1 MFPGELRAVSPLSE
15 FENWNINGA
24 DVRNRGMLVEFTA
37 SRGSLV
43 ELLYM
48 IF

>member
-1 MFPGELRAVSPLSE
+1 MFPDKFRGVSPLSVPE
-15 FENWNINGA
+15 KWNINGA
-24 DVRNRGMLVEFTA
+24 DVRKRGMLVEFTA